1 MCCVQNWKDRITKT
15 TCNANVVQ
23 LLSTKYGGIVELLTK
38 VATFAGTVGGRAV
51 GHRDVVA
58 VHLGWKFIS
67 CSQSQELCQLA
78 DLASDWLF
86 ILKQPIRSRIS
97 SLTQLLTLTTS
108 QKFPPRGWLNSRS
121 MGFPLSLSRSLLLGY
136 LKAKFET

>member
-1 MCCVQNWKDRITKT
+1 MVKSKFYFRKLEDLDPENEKDHAKLYQHRWVGKENNDNYLRWKH
-15 TCNANVVQ
+15 
-23 LLSTKYGGIVELLTK
+23 LSCG
-38 VATFAGTVGGRAV
+38 
-51 GHRDVVA
+51 
-58 VHLGWKFIS
+58 
-67 CSQSQELCQLA
+67 QSQELCQLA
-78 DLASDWLF
+78 DLASDWLLT
-86 ILKQPIRSRIS
+86 LKQLIRSRIS